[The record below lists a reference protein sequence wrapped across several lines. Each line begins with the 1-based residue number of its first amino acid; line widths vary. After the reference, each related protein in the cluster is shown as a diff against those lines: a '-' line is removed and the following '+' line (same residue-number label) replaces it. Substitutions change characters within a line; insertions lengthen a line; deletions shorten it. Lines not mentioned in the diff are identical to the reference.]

1 MPRSVWFTEPFARSF
16 VLLVSNDESETMDFG
31 LELGTEKRTQSAFF
45 LARSFLYPVF
55 AGSNSSRDKEV
66 YLGSAVLCGPA

>member
-1 MPRSVWFTEPFARSF
+1 VCGSPNHLRFF
-16 VLLVSNDESETMDFG
+16 VLFVSNDEIETMDFG
-31 LELGTEKRTQSAFF
+31 LELGIEKRTQSAFF

-55 AGSNSSRDKEV
+55 AGLDSSQDKEV